1 MRWPFTRSKKSATRP
16 SKQAVRQYSGASLAA
31 RFGDFNASNLSADAE
46 LRNNIEML
54 RNRSRDLAR
63 NNPHLVRFIKL
74 MENNIVGSRG
84 FALQV
89 KAKNANG
96 GTDRAGNARV
106 EEQFRLWS
114 RKVTGDGM
122 MSMREATN
130 LAVRTWCR
138 DGEVFVQKIHSKRF
152 RDTFRLFFI
161 EADQI
166 DHTLNQTNAQTGNS
180 IRMGVEVDGWGAPV
194 AYYALTYHP
203 GDADWATIGK
213 RKYRRIPA
221 DEIIHTFIKSRPG
234 QTRGE
239 PPMAPIMTD
248 SKMLA
253 GYRDAE
259 ITNRR
264 VAAAKM
270 GFFVQREDAGPIAG
284 VADSI
289 DASGQLEMEVE
300 PGKLSTLPMNTDF
313 RSWDPGSSSTDY
325 AQFEKQIIRSIATG
339 LGPSYIDLAMDLEGV
354 NYSSIRQGALADRD
368 FYRGMQAFFVEQFA
382 FEVYGEWLD
391 RAMQFGDLS
400 IPSSRYDKFY
410 DGSHFR
416 PRGWSWVDPM
426 KETNAA
432 VKAIE
437 NNITS
442 LTQVIGDTG
451 RDHEDVFTELQDEQ
465 ALLKEKNLT
474 PKVEKAPPVVKK

>member
-1 MRWPFTRSKKSATRP
+1 MWPFKRSQPARRRTP
-16 SKQAVRQYSGASLAA
+16 GTAARQYSGASMAA

-46 LRNNIEML
+46 LRNNIEVL

-63 NNPHLVRFIKL
+63 NNPHVVRFMSL

-89 KAKNANG
+89 KAMNANG
-96 GTDRAGNARV
+96 GTDRGGNARV

-114 RKVTGDGM
+114 RKVTGDGLM
-122 MSMREATN
+122 TMRSATN

-138 DGEVFVQKIHSKRF
+138 DGEVFCMKVRSSRF
-152 RDTFRLFFI
+152 RDGLGLFFI

-166 DHTLNQTNAQTGNS
+166 DHTLNQTNPETGNS
-180 IRMGVEVDGWGAPV
+180 IRMGVEVDEYGAPL
-194 AYYALTYHP
+194 AYHALTYHP
-203 GDADWATIGK
+203 GDSDWATIGK
-213 RKYRRIPA
+213 RKYRRILA
-221 DEIIHTFIKSRPG
+221 KDMIHTFIKSRPG

-270 GFFVQREDAGPIAG
+270 GFFVQKEDAGPIAG
-284 VADSI
+284 MADVVTS
-289 DASGQLEMEVE
+289 DGQLEMEAE
-300 PGKLSTLPMNTDF
+300 PGKISTLPMNTDF
-313 RSWDPGSSSTDY
+313 KSWDPSSSTTDY
-325 AQFEKQIIRSIATG
+325 AAFEKQIIRSIAAG
-339 LGPSYIDLAMDLEGV
+339 LGPSYTDLAMDLEGV

-368 FYRGMQAFFVEQFA
+368 FYRGMQAFFVERFM

-391 RAMQFGDLS
+391 HAMQFGKLN

-410 DGSHFR
+410 DGTYFR

-437 NNITS
+437 NNLTS
-442 LTQVIGDTG
+442 LTQVIGETG
-451 RDHEDVFTELQDEQ
+451 RDHEDVFTELQDEK
-465 ALLKEKNLT
+465 LLLTEKGLSN
-474 PKVEKAPPVVKK
+474 VGEE